1 MNGVCHEAGG
11 KGIRGFKPR
20 ETPKT
25 PDNFIE
31 KIDGQKDDVE
41 FGFKKRK
48 RESGSVVQRFF
59 CARPTLFGLT
69 DFKIC
74 LCKAS
79 PVLRTHCDDRAV
91 RSLQIGGR
99 VRYLTVLL
107 YLMLRDISFI
117 RIILSVCS
125 YMSGQRRSG
134 GGGVQPQ
141 L

>member
-11 KGIRGFKPR
+11 KGIRGFKSNPGSHR
-20 ETPKT
+20 RHH
-25 PDNFIE
+25 NFIE
-31 KIDGQKDDVE
+31 KIDGQKDDIE
-41 FGFKKRK
+41 FGFKKK

-59 CARPTLFGLT
+59 YAQPALFRLT

-99 VRYLTVLL
+99 VRYLTVPL
-107 YLMLRDISFI
+107 YLMLRDISLI

-134 GGGVQPQ
+134 GGGSATS
-141 L
+141 